1 MRYAALISYD
11 GTEFAGWQRQK
22 NAVSVQEVL
31 ENALKT
37 AFHKEITVTASGRT
51 DAGVHAEGQVCH
63 FDADL
68 TLPADKFPE
77 AVNRFLPD
85 GVSLL
90 KSAAAKD
97 GFDANRTA
105 KRKTYR
111 YSFYV
116 YPQKLPLK
124 ERYSLRLDAAPPIGK
139 LCRAAAMMEGE
150 HDFKAF
156 CAANSSVKTT
166 VRTVYEARAEEKESV
181 FAGEKVREIDF
192 YVTGNGF
199 LYNMVRTMACELLAL
214 ADGRRTEESLLL
226 AFETGNR
233 NLLDKTMPAKGLTL
247 VSVDYGYDLFGKEK

>member
-1 MRYAALISYD
+1 M
-11 GTEFAGWQRQK
+11 
-22 NAVSVQEVL
+22 
-31 ENALKT
+31 
-37 AFHKEITVTASGRT
+37 
-51 DAGVHAEGQVCH
+51 
-63 FDADL
+63 
-68 TLPADKFPE
+68 PP
-77 AVNRFLPD
+77 
-85 GVSLL
+85 
-90 KSAAAKD
+90 
-97 GFDANRTA
+97 
-105 KRKTYR
+105 
-111 YSFYV
+111 
-116 YPQKLPLK
+116 K

-199 LYNMVRTMACELLAL
+199 LYNMVRTMAGELLAL
-214 ADGRRTEESLLL
+214 AEGRRTEESLRL

>member
-116 YPQKLPLK
+116 YPQKLPLI
-124 ERYSLRLDAAPPIGK
+124 ERYSLRLDAVPSIGK

-181 FAGEKVREIDF
+181 FAGEKIREIDF

-199 LYNMVRTMACELLAL
+199 LYNMVRTMAGELLAL
-214 ADGRRTEESLLL
+214 AEGRRTEESLRL

>member
-85 GVSLL
+85 GVSL
-90 KSAAAKD
+90 
-97 GFDANRTA
+97 
-105 KRKTYR
+105 
-111 YSFYV
+111 
-116 YPQKLPLK
+116 
-124 ERYSLRLDAAPPIGK
+124 
-139 LCRAAAMMEGE
+139 
-150 HDFKAF
+150 
-156 CAANSSVKTT
+156 
-166 VRTVYEARAEEKESV
+166 
-181 FAGEKVREIDF
+181 
-192 YVTGNGF
+192 
-199 LYNMVRTMACELLAL
+199 
-214 ADGRRTEESLLL
+214 
-226 AFETGNR
+226 
-233 NLLDKTMPAKGLTL
+233 
-247 VSVDYGYDLFGKEK
+247 

>member
-97 GFDANRTA
+97 APLSAEIAAERTIFVA
-105 KRKTYR
+105 ARRLAADRKT
-111 YSFYV
+111 
-116 YPQKLPLK
+116 LP
-124 ERYSLRLDAAPPIGK
+124 RR
-139 LCRAAAMMEGE
+139 C
-150 HDFKAF
+150 H
-156 CAANSSVKTT
+156 
-166 VRTVYEARAEEKESV
+166 
-181 FAGEKVREIDF
+181 
-192 YVTGNGF
+192 
-199 LYNMVRTMACELLAL
+199 
-214 ADGRRTEESLLL
+214 DGRRARFQSVLRGEFFRKDYRTHGVRS
-226 AFETGNR
+226 AGGGKRKRFCGRKSPRNR
-233 NLLDKTMPAKGLTL
+233 FLRDGQRVPL
-247 VSVDYGYDLFGKEK
+247 

>member
-181 FAGEKVREIDF
+181 FAGEKIREIDF

-199 LYNMVRTMACELLAL
+199 LYNMVRLMTGTLLRVGRGELPPEAVTDILASGERWQAGPMA
-214 ADGRRTEESLLL
+214 
-226 AFETGNR
+226 
-233 NLLDKTMPAKGLTL
+233 PACGLCMMG
-247 VSVDYGYDLFGKEK
+247 VEYR

>member
-37 AFHKEITVTASGRT
+37 AFHKEIMVTASGRT

-90 KSAAAKD
+90 KSAAAKG

-166 VRTVYEARAEEKESV
+166 ARTVYEARAEEKESV

-199 LYNMVRTMACELLAL
+199 LYNMVRTMAGELLAL
-214 ADGRRTEESLLL
+214 AEGRRTEESLRL

>member
-11 GTEFAGWQRQK
+11 GTGFAGWQRQK

-124 ERYSLRLDAAPPIGK
+124 ERYSLRLDAAPSIGK

-181 FAGEKVREIDF
+181 FAGGKIREIDF

-199 LYNMVRTMACELLAL
+199 LYNMVRTMAGELLAL
-214 ADGRRTEESLLL
+214 AEGRRTEESLRL